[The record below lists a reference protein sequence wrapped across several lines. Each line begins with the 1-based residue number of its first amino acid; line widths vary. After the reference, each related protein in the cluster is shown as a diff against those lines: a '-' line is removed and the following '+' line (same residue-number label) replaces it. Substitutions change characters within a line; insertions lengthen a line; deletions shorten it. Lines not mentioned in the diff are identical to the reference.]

1 MPFNPELDKTLW
13 SDEVR
18 VGKFVLEVKVMK
30 YGEGQAKIQIGRIQ
44 KEVPEDEGR
53 FMKLGR
59 LTKEEAEAVLP
70 LIQEAVK
77 KMPKEKQSE

>member
-1 MPFNPELDKTLW
+1 MPFNPELDKELW
-13 SDEVR
+13 KDEVR
-18 VGKFVLEVKVMK
+18 VGKFVLDVKIMQ
-30 YGEGQAKIQIGRIQ
+30 YGEGEKKIQIGRVQ

-70 LIQEAVK
+70 LFQEAVK
-77 KMPKEKQSE
+77 NI

>member
-18 VGKFVLEVKVMK
+18 VGKFVLEVKVMQ
-30 YGEGQAKIQIGRIQ
+30 YGEGEKKIQIGRVQ

-70 LIQEAVK
+70 LFQEALK
-77 KMPKEKQSE
+77 NM

>member
-1 MPFNPELDKTLW
+1 MPFDPELDKTLW
-13 SDEVR
+13 NDEVR

-30 YGEGQAKIQIGRIQ
+30 YGEGQTKIQIGRVQ

-59 LTKEEAEAVLP
+59 LTKEEAEAILP
-70 LIQEAVK
+70 LFQEAVK
-77 KMPKEKQSE
+77 QMPEEEPSE

>member
-13 SDEVR
+13 NDEVR
-18 VGKFVLEVKVMK
+18 VGKFVLEVKIMQ
-30 YGEGQAKIQIGRIQ
+30 YGEGEKKIQIGRVQ

-70 LIQEAVK
+70 LFQEALK
-77 KMPKEKQSE
+77 NM